1 MHSFEIGDFV
11 VFNERQFNK
20 AITHGKDVPVL
31 LEIVGLQDKD
41 DGYIAQIVDQS
52 LWKKHRQDGYLS
64 GYNPQDGTFLVVGRY
79 LTLVERPE
87 YPDFYEELSKMY

>member
-1 MHSFEIGDFV
+1 MHSFEIGDFA
-11 VFNERQFNK
+11 VFNESRFNK

-41 DGYIAQIVDQS
+41 GGYIAQIVDQS
-52 LWKKHRQDGYLS
+52 LWKTPRQDSYLS
-64 GYNPQDGTFLVVGRY
+64 GYNPHDGTFLVVERY
-79 LTLVERPE
+79 LTLVEHRE